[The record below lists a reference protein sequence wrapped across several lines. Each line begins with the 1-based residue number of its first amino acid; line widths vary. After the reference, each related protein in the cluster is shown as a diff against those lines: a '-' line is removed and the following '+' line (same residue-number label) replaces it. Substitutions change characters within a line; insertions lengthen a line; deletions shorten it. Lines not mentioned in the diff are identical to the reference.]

1 MSVKI
6 SSVDKHSL
14 CDKRGIK
21 ANDILVAVNDNEI
34 MDVLDYRFY
43 ILDDK
48 LKLTVERNG
57 KIKNIKINKKHRL

>member
-48 LKLTVERNG
+48 LKLTV
-57 KIKNIKINKKHRL
+57 